1 MATYTP
7 GLKVVGQVRH
17 RVRRVLPIAGNVLVK
32 SGDHVSAEQVVAE
45 TFMPGDVTPL
55 NLSNILS
62 ILPGEV
68 KDSLLKQE
76 GERVEPGDI
85 LARTKGIFGLFKNE
99 FRSKVGGTLESVSAV
114 TGQVILRGKPIPVQ
128 VRAYLSG
135 TVIEVLPK
143 EGVVVEA
150 DVSLVQGI
158 FGVGGEAYGPIALA
172 CRDPSERLDAGQ
184 ITSEHKGKIVIGGG
198 RMTGAAIH
206 QAVKVGAAALVSGG
220 IDDQD
225 LKDIL
230 GYDLGVAVTGSE
242 RIGLTLIV
250 TEGFGEIAMAER
262 TFRLLASRNGAA
274 AAVSGA
280 TQIRAGVLR
289 PEIVIPTQPAGA
301 ASVRDEASLESTL
314 KLGANVRIIRDPH
327 FGVIGKVSAL
337 PHELRILESGSKA
350 RVLEVAVDGAQRI
363 VVPRANVE
371 LIET

>member
-1 MATYTP
+1 MGTYTP

-17 RVRRVLPIAGNVLVK
+17 RVRRVLPIAGEVLVK
-32 SGDHVSAEQVVAE
+32 AGDHVDAEQVVAE

-62 ILPGEV
+62 LPPAEV
-68 KDSLLKQE
+68 KGCLIKSE
-76 GERVEPGDI
+76 GDRVEPGEV

-99 FRSKVGGTLESVSAV
+99 YRTKVGGTLESVSAV
-114 TGQVILRGKPIPVQ
+114 TGQLILRGKPVPVQ
-128 VRAYLSG
+128 VRAYLTG
-135 TVIEVLPK
+135 TVIEVIPK

-158 FGVGGEAYGPIALA
+158 FGVGGEAFGQIAIA
-172 CRDPSERLDAGQ
+172 CRAASEPLDAAQ
-184 ITSEHKGKIVIGGG
+184 ITPDHKGKIVIGGG
-198 RMTGAAIH
+198 RMTGDAIKR
-206 QAVKVGAAALVSGG
+206 AVQIGAAALVSGG

-242 RIGLTLIV
+242 QIGVTLII
-250 TEGFGEIAMAER
+250 TEGFGDIAMAER
-262 TFRLLASRNGAA
+262 TYRLLASRNGVP

-289 PEIVIPTQPAGA
+289 PEIAIPIQHAGA
-301 ASVRDEASLESTL
+301 PSARDEAAIDSTL
-314 KLGANVRIIRDPH
+314 KVGANVRIIRDPH
-327 FGVIGKVSAL
+327 FGVIGKVSGL
-337 PHELRILESGSKA
+337 PHELQILESGSKA
-350 RVLEVAVDGAQRI
+350 RVLEVAVDGAPRI
-363 VVPRANVE
+363 LVPRANVE

>member
-32 SGDHVSAEQVVAE
+32 SGDHVDAEQVVAE

-62 ILPGEV
+62 LAPAEV
-68 KDSLLKQE
+68 KGCLLKAE
-76 GERVEPGDI
+76 GERVEPGEV

-99 FRSKVGGTLESVSAV
+99 YRTKVGGTIESASAV

-128 VRAYLSG
+128 VSAYLSG
-135 TVIEVLPK
+135 TVIEVLPN

-150 DVSLVQGI
+150 DVSLIQGI
-158 FGVGGEAYGPIALA
+158 FGVGGEAFGPLALA
-172 CRDPSERLDAGQ
+172 CREPSERLDAGQ
-184 ITSEHKGKIVIGGG
+184 ITAEHKGKIVIGG
-198 RMTGAAIH
+198 
-206 QAVKVGAAALVSGG
+206 

-225 LKDIL
+225 LKEIL

-242 RIGLTLIV
+242 KIGLTLIV

-262 TFRLLASRNGAA
+262 TFRLLASRNGAP

-289 PEIVIPTQPAGA
+289 PEIAIPIQNVGA
-301 ASVRDEASLESTL
+301 AGVRDEAALDSTL
-314 KLGANVRIIRDPH
+314 RVGANVRIIRDPH
-327 FGVIGKVSAL
+327 FGVIGKVAGL
-337 PHELRILESGSKA
+337 PHELTTLESGSKA

-363 VVPRANVE
+363 IVPRANVE

>member
-32 SGDHVSAEQVVAE
+32 SGDHVDAEQVVAE

-62 ILPGEV
+62 LAPAEV
-68 KDSLLKQE
+68 KGCLLKVE
-76 GERVEPGDI
+76 GDRVEPGEV

-99 FRSKVGGTLESVSAV
+99 YRTKVGGILESASAI

-128 VRAYLSG
+128 VRAYLTG
-135 TVIEVLPK
+135 TVIEVVPN

-150 DVSLVQGI
+150 DVSLIQGI
-158 FGVGGEAYGPIALA
+158 FGVGGEAYGPIAMA

-184 ITSEHKGKIVIGGG
+184 ITPEHKGKIVIGGG
-198 RMTGAAIH
+198 RMTGDAIH

-250 TEGFGEIAMAER
+250 TEGFGEIAMAVR
-262 TFRLLASRNGAA
+262 TFRLLASRNRAP
-274 AAVSGA
+274 AAVNGA

-289 PEIVIPTQPAGA
+289 PEIAIPIQHAGA
-301 ASVRDEASLESTL
+301 AAARDEATIDSTL
-314 KLGANVRIIRDPH
+314 KVGAHVRIIRDPH
-327 FGVIGKVSAL
+327 FGVIGKVWAL
-337 PHELRILESGSKA
+337 PHELRTLESGSKA
-350 RVLEVAVDGAQRI
+350 RVLEVAVDGAPRI
-363 VVPRANVE
+363 LVPRANVE

>member
-7 GLKVVGQVRH
+7 GLKVVTQVRH
-17 RVRRVLPIAGNVLVK
+17 RVRRVLPIAGEVLVK
-32 SGDHVSAEQVVAE
+32 AGDRVNAEQVVAE

-62 ILPGEV
+62 IAASEV
-68 KDSLLKQE
+68 E
-76 GERVEPGDI
+76 GCLVKSVGDRVEPGDV
-85 LARTKGIFGLFKNE
+85 LARTKGIFGLFKNDYQT
-99 FRSKVGGTLESVSAV
+99 KVGGVLESVSAV
-114 TGQVILRGKPIPVQ
+114 TGQIILRGKPMPVQ
-128 VRAYLSG
+128 VRAHLTG
-135 TVIEVLPK
+135 TVIEVVPH

-150 DVSLVQGI
+150 DVSLIQGI
-158 FGVGGEAYGPIALA
+158 FGIGGEAYGPIAVV
-172 CRDPSERLDAGQ
+172 CRDPSERLDAAQ
-184 ITSEHKGKIVIGGG
+184 ITPEHKGKIVIGGG
-198 RMTGAAIH
+198 RMTGEAIQ
-206 QAVKVGAAALVSGG
+206 QAIKVGASALVSGG

-225 LKDIL
+225 LKEIL

-242 RIGLTLIV
+242 RIGVTLIV

-262 TFRLLASRNGAA
+262 TFRLLASRNGAP

-289 PEIVIPTQPAGA
+289 PEIAIPIQHAGI
-301 ASVRDEASLESTL
+301 ASARDEATIDSTL

-327 FGVIGKVSAL
+327 FGVIGKVAAL
-337 PHELRILESGSKA
+337 PHELTTLESGSKA
-350 RVLEVAVDGAQRI
+350 RVLEVAVDGKPRI